1 MATPDTVQKLIKLGF
16 EVRFS
21 RRQRRRRL
29 DDAAYAE
36 AGASIVEGADALWS
50 ARHRLEGARTETDP
64 ADGTDECSR
73 LREGGWSLLI
83 QPATSGPLIERLAA
97 RKATVIALD
106 QIPRISRAQKM
117 DVLSSMANIAGYRAV
132 IEAANHFGS
141 FFSGQ
146 ITAAGAYDRRR
157 CRHRCGC
164 RRPRGHRCRSGSGC
178 RGSRSTSAGCQGAGR
193 ELGGTLPRAGV
204 PCRRVG

>member
-1 MATPDTVQKLIKLGF
+1 MKVGIPNEVHPGEQRVAATPDTVQKLIKLGF
-16 EVRFS
+16 EVAVQS
-21 RRQRRRRL
+21 GAGEGAKL

-36 AGASIVEGADALWS
+36 AGASIVQGADALWS
-50 ARHRLEGARTETDP
+50 GSDIVLKVRAPETDP

-73 LREGGWSLLI
+73 LREGGWLISLI

-146 ITAAGAYDRRR
+146 ITAAGRT
-157 CRHRCGC
+157 
-164 RRPRGHRCRSGSGC
+164 RP
-178 RGSRSTSAGCQGAGR
+178 AQVLVIGAG
-193 ELGGTLPRAGV
+193 GV
-204 PCRRVG
+204 GLSAVDAALWDDAHEAEATYN